1 MTSIRFAAAGVAVTV
16 LVLALW
22 LGGGADPTEIAGLAQ
37 PGTVTVWGLPVLRL
51 LSDVLATVTVGLTVT
66 AAFLLPGDGRTMSAT
81 AFRMLRR
88 ARWAAALWSL
98 TALALIVFT
107 LSDVLGAP
115 VARLP
120 LPAVASFAWSISQG
134 QALLAQAVLAAA
146 VALLGQVALSRYT
159 AGWAAVIAAVAA
171 LPPAFTG
178 HAAGA
183 GNHRIATT
191 SLAMHVL
198 GAVLWAGGLLALL
211 TIRRATALPAALAR
225 YSVLALACFVAV
237 AVSGVI
243 NGAVR
248 LGGDYLT
255 VYGGLLALKVAA
267 LLGLGALG
275 ALHRRNALERH
286 AFARLAAGEFVLF
299 GAAFGLAAALSRSP
313 APIPD
318 DTISDDPI
326 VETIG
331 FPMPAPLSAANL
343 LGDPLPDL
351 LFLTVAAAG
360 IGCYLA
366 GARRLGGRW
375 PVIRT
380 ISWTAGMLLLAAVT
394 SLGIS
399 RYAYV
404 LFSVH
409 MVQHMLLSMAVPI
422 LLVLGAP
429 VTLALRTLGPAT
441 REWLL
446 ILLHSRVSRALTHPL
461 AALAVYG
468 VSLYGLYFGGLLGW
482 LMRHHVGHL
491 AMLAHFVL
499 AGYLLFWVLIGVDP
513 GRRRVAPPILVLVH
527 FASMV
532 LHAFFGLTV
541 LQSTTL
547 IAPEWYLAVH
557 PPWAA
562 PLLDDQRL
570 GAAIAWAFGE
580 IPAALVM
587 IVLVRQWI
595 RADERDQRRADR
607 NGDAAHR
614 AYNEF
619 LASAATERR

>member
-1 MTSIRFAAAGVAVTV
+1 MSGYAAAGVAVTV

-22 LGGGADPTEIAGLAQ
+22 LGGGADTTEIAGLAQ
-37 PGTVTVWGLPVLRL
+37 PGPVTVWGLPVLRL
-51 LSDVLATVTVGLTVT
+51 LSDALATVTVGLAVT
-66 AAFLLPGDGRTMSAT
+66 GAFLLPGDGRTMSAT
-81 AFRMLRR
+81 AFRMVRR
-88 ARWAAALWSL
+88 ARWTAALWSL
-98 TALALIVFT
+98 TALALIVLT

-115 VARLP
+115 VALLP
-120 LPAVASFAWSISQG
+120 PPAVASFAWSISQG
-134 QALLAQAVLAAA
+134 QSLLVQAVLAAA
-146 VALLGQVALSRYT
+146 VAVLGQVALSRYT
-159 AGWAAVIAAVAA
+159 AAWAAVIAVVAV

-183 GNHRIATT
+183 GNHQIATT

-198 GAVLWAGGLLALL
+198 GAVLWAGGLIALL
-211 TIRRATALPAALAR
+211 TIRRARVLPEAVAR
-225 YSVLALACFVAV
+225 YSTLALGCFVAV

-248 LGGDYLT
+248 LGGDWRT
-255 VYGGLLALKVAA
+255 AYGALLAWKVLALIGLGLLGAA
-267 LLGLGALG
+267 
-275 ALHRRNALERH
+275 HRRAALERH

-331 FPMPAPLSAANL
+331 FGMPGPISAASL

-351 LFLTVAAAG
+351 LFLTVVAAG
-360 IGCYLA
+360 IGAYLI
-366 GARRLGGRW
+366 GVRRLGARW
-375 PVIRT
+375 PVTRT
-380 ISWTAGMLLLAAVT
+380 ISWTAGLLLLAAVT

-399 RYAYV
+399 RYSYV

-446 ILLHSRVSRALTHPL
+446 IALHSRAGRMLTHPL
-461 AALAVYG
+461 VALAIYG

-482 LMRHHVGHL
+482 LMRHHLGHL

-499 AGYLLFWVLIGVDP
+499 AGSLLFWVLIGVDP
-513 GRRRVAPPILVLVH
+513 GRRRVPPPILVLVH

-532 LHAFFGLTV
+532 LHAFFGLTL

-562 PLLDDQRL
+562 PLLADQRL
-570 GAAIAWAFGE
+570 GASIAWAFGE

-595 RADERDQRRADR
+595 RADEREQRRIDR
-607 NGDAAHR
+607 NGDEAHE

-619 LASAATERR
+619 LAAAGREAEPR